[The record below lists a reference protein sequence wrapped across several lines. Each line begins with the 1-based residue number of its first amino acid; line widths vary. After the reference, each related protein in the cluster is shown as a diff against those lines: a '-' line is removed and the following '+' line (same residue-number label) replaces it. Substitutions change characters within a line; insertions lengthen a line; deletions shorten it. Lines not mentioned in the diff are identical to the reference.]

1 MEEEEGDAAA
11 KEWGTN
17 PAGPVWT
24 AVFDYEAAGDEEL
37 TLRRGDRVQVLSQ
50 DCAVSGDEGWWTG
63 QLPSGRVGVFPSNYV
78 APGAPAAP
86 AGLQLPQEIPFH
98 ELQLEEI
105 IGVGGFGKVYRGLWR
120 GEEVAVKAARLDPER
135 DPAVTA
141 EQVRQEARLF
151 GALQHPNIIA
161 LRGACLSPP
170 HLCLVM
176 EYARGGALSRVLA
189 GRRVPP
195 HVLVNWAVQVAR
207 GMNYLHNDAPVP
219 IIHRDLKSINS
230 KWCSSPQN
238 LLPQN
243 QCEAKPRCW
252 GMRTHQKILPGAAR
266 GSSIP
271 SGLGEAGLAPL
282 RKERV
287 AKKG

>member
-1 MEEEEGDAAA
+1 MEEEEGVAA
-11 KEWGTN
+11 KEWGTT

-78 APGAPAAP
+78 APGARAAP

-105 IGVGGFGKVYRGLWR
+105 IGVGGFGKVYRALWR
-120 GEEVAVKAARLDPER
+120 GEEVAVKAARLDPEK

-141 EQVRQEARLF
+141 EQVCQEARLF

-161 LRGACLSPP
+161 LRGACLNPP

-207 GMNYLHNDAPVP
+207 GMNYLHNGAPVP

-230 KWCSSPQN
+230 KWCP
-238 LLPQN
+238 LP
-243 QCEAKPRCW
+243 K
-252 GMRTHQKILPGAAR
+252 
-266 GSSIP
+266 IP
-271 SGLGEAGLAPL
+271 STEPLEARPRWWETG
-282 RKERV
+282 
-287 AKKG
+287 